1 MIGNLDESDFVKILH
16 QHLSPTAPIQ
26 LEENLC
32 GRDAQVRKIK
42 QALYAPGRSIFIYG
56 DRGVGKTSLAQTVA
70 FKHQSAS
77 RDPVFLACAPQT
89 TFGDIMRD
97 VINALESGRDSG
109 ASMTHQGT
117 VGVPGVASYQ
127 VIRHA
132 PQQIDIAASAAAPID
147 DLNQVVAL
155 LSQVSTN
162 TKADTV
168 VVIDEFDR
176 IASDEE
182 RSHFADFIKQI
193 GDRQITIRFVFCGVG
208 ESLEKLLGAHGS
220 CYRYLE
226 SVELPRLSWDARWE
240 IIDRA
245 AAALKVTVGDR
256 PRFRIAAISDG
267 FPHYVHLV
275 CEKLFWE
282 MFDDPEP
289 CVAAGSGHYTSAV
302 ASAVLGIEQH
312 LKQAYDTAIMQ
323 NADGFEEVLWA
334 VADHSDLFR
343 RADNIY
349 ESYLD
354 VMRAVDRPP
363 LDRQIFAARL
373 RTLKSARCKQILAT
387 NRAGWLHFRESIVR
401 GYVRLRAE
409 EQGVELALE
418 YQSAKV
424 KQGSWPQRGAK
435 RGRFGTTQRDWQQ
448 MQNPDGE
455 ESGS

>member
-1 MIGNLDESDFVKILH
+1 M
-16 QHLSPTAPIQ
+16 
-26 LEENLC
+26 
-32 GRDAQVRKIK
+32 
-42 QALYAPGRSIFIYG
+42 
-56 DRGVGKTSLAQTVA
+56 RG
-70 FKHQSAS
+70 
-77 RDPVFLACAPQT
+77 
-89 TFGDIMRD
+89 
-97 VINALESGRDSG
+97 VINALEQPQRIRHSGV
-109 ASMTHQGT
+109 ATTHQGT
-117 VGVPGVASYQ
+117 LGVPGVASYQ
-127 VIRHA
+127 VIRQ
-132 PQQIDIAASAAAPID
+132 PQQIDIAAAAADPVD
-147 DLNQVVAL
+147 DLNHVVAL
-155 LSQVSTN
+155 LSQISAN
-162 TKADTV
+162 TKEDTV

-193 GDRQITIRFVFCGVG
+193 GDQKITVRFVFCGVG
-208 ESLEKLLGAHGS
+208 ESLDKLLGAHGS

-240 IIDRA
+240 IVDRA

-282 MFDDPEP
+282 MFEDTEP
-289 CVAAGSGHYTSAV
+289 CIAAGSGHYTSAV
-302 ASAVLGIEQH
+302 AASVLGIEQH
-312 LKQAYDTAIMQ
+312 LKQTYDSAIMQ

-343 RADNIY
+343 RPDSIY
-349 ESYLD
+349 ESYLNI
-354 VMRAVDRPP
+354 MRAANRTA
-363 LDRQIFAARL
+363 LDRHIFAARL
-373 RTLKSARCKQILAT
+373 RTLKSARCNQIVAT
-387 NRAGWLHFRESIVR
+387 NGAGWLHFRESIVR

-418 YQSAKV
+418 YQAAKV

-448 MQNPDGE
+448 MQNPDE
-455 ESGS
+455 EDSGS